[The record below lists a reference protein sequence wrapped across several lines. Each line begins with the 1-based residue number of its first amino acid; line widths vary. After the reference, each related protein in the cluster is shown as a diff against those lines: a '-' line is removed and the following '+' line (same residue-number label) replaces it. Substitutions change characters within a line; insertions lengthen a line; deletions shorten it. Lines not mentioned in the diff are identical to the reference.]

1 MYTLYLLETPYARGG
16 VLVEPGTRRIVA
28 APPIYHAFRYRD
40 FDTIVARLRRRGWL
54 RAVKQIV
61 NK

>member
-16 VLVEPGTRRIVA
+16 VLVEPNTRRIVA
-28 APPIYHAFRYRD
+28 APPIYHTFRHRN

-54 RAVKQIV
+54 RAVKELR
-61 NK
+61 NE